1 MKHNDKIK
9 PFDYSKLRGRI
20 KEKLNHQYVLAEKI
34 GISTN
39 AFSRKLN
46 NALDFTN
53 RETAKIIEVLD
64 IKGDEIKEYFLLKR
78 LHETQQSKC

>member
-20 KEKLNHQYVLAEKI
+20 KEKVNHQYVLAEAI
-34 GISTN
+34 GISNN

-53 RETAKIIEVLD
+53 RETAKIVEVLD
-64 IKGDEIKEYFLLKR
+64 IKGDEIKEYFFTEKVAQTAT
-78 LHETQQSKC
+78 E

>member
-9 PFDYSKLRGRI
+9 LFDYSKLKGRI

-64 IKGDEIKEYFLLKR
+64 IKGDEIKEYFFTEKVAPNA
-78 LHETQQSKC
+78 TK

>member
-9 PFDYSKLRGRI
+9 LFDYSKLKGRI
-20 KEKLNHQYVLAEKI
+20 KEKLNYQYVLAEKI

-64 IKGDEIKEYFLLKR
+64 IKGDEIKEYFFTEKVAR
-78 LHETQQSKC
+78 NATK

>member
-1 MKHNDKIK
+1 MKRNDKIK
-9 PFDYSKLRGRI
+9 LFDYSKLKGRI
-20 KEKLNHQYVLAEKI
+20 KEKLNHQYVLAEEI

-64 IKGDEIKEYFLLKR
+64 IKSDEIKEYFFTEMVARDATK
-78 LHETQQSKC
+78 

>member
-1 MKHNDKIK
+1 MKRNDKIK
-9 PFDYSKLRGRI
+9 LFDYSKLKGRI
-20 KEKLNHQYVLAEKI
+20 KEKLNHQYVLAEEI

-64 IKGDEIKEYFLLKR
+64 IKDDEIKEYFFTEMVTRDATK
-78 LHETQQSKC
+78 

>member
-1 MKHNDKIK
+1 MKRNDKIK
-9 PFDYSKLRGRI
+9 LFDYSKLKGRI
-20 KEKLNHQYVLAEKI
+20 KEKLNHQYILAEKI

-64 IKGDEIKEYFLLKR
+64 IKGDEIKEYFFTEMVARDATK
-78 LHETQQSKC
+78 